1 MKINPVT
8 SQSREQRTTTVKKS
22 SGQEFSSN
30 LDMAKREHAEKEL
43 QQLLEKIN
51 KLGVA
56 LKEKPTLQRIRD
68 YKQQIRDYLSFVLK
82 HYYKISQN
90 YGQYSAQILVR
101 VEVINK
107 KIEELTDEFLKQ
119 QQGNIDLV
127 DKIDEIAGLL
137 VDFYQ

>member
-8 SQSREQRTTTVKKS
+8 GRSSEQKTTTVRKS
-22 SGQEFSSN
+22 TGREFSSN
-30 LDMAKREHAEKEL
+30 LDMAKKEHAEKEL
-43 QQLLEKIN
+43 RLMLKKIN
-51 KLGVA
+51 KLGEE
-56 LKEKPTLQRIRD
+56 LKEKPTLQRIRN
-68 YKQQIRDYLSFVLK
+68 YKQQIGDYLSFVLK

-90 YGQYSAQILVR
+90 YGRYSAQILVR

-119 QQGNIDLV
+119 QQGNIGLV

-137 VDFYQ
+137 VDFFQ